1 MLETFFS
8 VFANRLD
15 DVEFSLRNA
24 LMHQNTVN
32 FYQARATT
40 RWTQSKL
47 LRPFAD
53 LQFRPRTQPVA
64 SAQRFRKN
72 HSAEFV
78 QFEFH
83 NDTMPYYIGNGN
95 LDCQI

>member
-1 MLETFFS
+1 MPETFLAVLVNS
-8 VFANRLD
+8 LD
-15 DVEFSLRNA
+15 DVEFSLWNA
-24 LMHQNTVN
+24 LMHQNPVN
-32 FYQARATT
+32 FYQTGATP
-40 RWTQSKL
+40 RRTQSKL

-53 LQFRPRTQPVA
+53 FQFRPRTQPVA

-83 NDTMPYYIGNGN
+83 SDIMPYYIGNGN